1 MASYG
6 APSGALVAGKY
17 EIVGRAGSGGMGI
30 VYKAR
35 DIKLDS
41 WSHLQI
47 HQPGQPV
54 NCFVLE

>member
-1 MASYG
+1 
-6 APSGALVAGKY
+6 
-17 EIVGRAGSGGMGI
+17 MGI

-35 DIKLDS
+35 DIKLDP